1 MKNHLHNITD
11 KIYPNAEAISFKIKE
26 WKDAGLNIVFTNGC
40 FDILHKGHVSYLASS
55 ADLGDKLI
63 VGLNSDASVQRLN
76 KSPNRP
82 FQDEDSRAH
91 VLASLS
97 FIDGVV
103 IFNEDTPLNLITSIL
118 PEVLVKGADYK
129 IEDIVGAQEVL
140 GNGGQVKTIEFINGY
155 STSAIEQKIL
165 NSK

>member
-1 MKNHLHNITD
+1 MKNYLHNITD

-26 WKDAGLNIVFTNGC
+26 WKHAGLKIVFTNGC

-55 ADLGDKLI
+55 ADLGDKLVI
-63 VGLNSDASVQRLN
+63 GLNSDASVQRLN

-82 FQDEDSRAH
+82 LQGEDSRAH

-103 IFNEDTPLNLITSIL
+103 IFNEDTPLNLITSLL

-140 GNGGQVKTIEFINGY
+140 ANGGQVKTIEFINGY